1 MKQFMNGDF
10 EGDTSV
16 LFEANFMPTS
26 TRSVRDDCVTSAITR
41 DDVQVV
47 CFSIAFDKSFTKI
60 KFHSVWSFNY
70 QTRPFLKK
78 ASQSNRPLAAIVY
91 ISIDPPDAAV
101 LVDVLNP
108 TSNRCPLRGGE
119 GRVDSVGDNPIGP
132 VVSFGQY
139 LKCNDK

>member
-70 QTRPFLKK
+70 QSNPPLFI
-78 ASQSNRPLAAIVY
+78 SQLIHLMQLFSWMCSIPLAIAARSDEVKAASIV
-91 ISIDPPDAAV
+91 
-101 LVDVLNP
+101 
-108 TSNRCPLRGGE
+108 
-119 GRVDSVGDNPIGP
+119 
-132 VVSFGQY
+132 
-139 LKCNDK
+139 

>member
-78 ASQSNRPLAAIVY
+78 THLSPIDHWMPLFTSQLTHLMQLFSWMCSIPLAIAARSDEVKAASIV
-91 ISIDPPDAAV
+91 
-101 LVDVLNP
+101 
-108 TSNRCPLRGGE
+108 
-119 GRVDSVGDNPIGP
+119 
-132 VVSFGQY
+132 
-139 LKCNDK
+139 

>member
-47 CFSIAFDKSFTKI
+47 CFSIAFNKSFTKI
-60 KFHSVWSFNY
+60 KFQCLVFQPSNAPLSKRKSISV
-70 QTRPFLKK
+70 
-78 ASQSNRPLAAIVY
+78 QSTIALAAIVY

-108 TSNRCPLRGGE
+108 TSNRCPLR
-119 GRVDSVGDNPIGP
+119 
-132 VVSFGQY
+132 
-139 LKCNDK
+139 